1 MDEYKSMN
9 YDFQPEEEPTEPIAK
24 QPAEPAA
31 EEPAQKTEN
40 YYQPFDPERFR
51 QQETQQR
58 TYYYPPSP
66 PPKNQKKDR
75 TALKLTALVA
85 AVAIVASIG
94 GVLLTKAIDGIKK
107 PADDLAENPAAQM
120 QQEQKPE
127 EKPAEKPEAAP
138 SRPESEPQY
147 EVKEHQ
153 LPETLGSYN
162 TGKSL
167 STVEVYELTVNSVV
181 GIRTEATSNVFGQE
195 AVSAS
200 AGSGFI
206 LSKDGYVITNAH
218 VVSGAETIWVDMF
231 SGESYNAELV
241 GSDSSFDIAVLK
253 VEAENLQPVSV
264 GDSSKLKVGEGVV
277 AIGNPL
283 GELTFTM
290 TNGILSALDREIN
303 LDGNPQNMLQTNA
316 AINSGNSGGPLFDMD
331 GNVIGVTSAKYSGSS
346 TSGASIEGLGFAIP
360 INTALK
366 VAYDLAEYGYVR
378 GQSYLGII
386 VSTLDSQTAKYYSLP
401 VGPRVEQVSEG
412 SCAETA
418 GLQVGD
424 IIIEFN
430 GVKTETHPEL
440 LTALKKTQAG
450 DTVNVKIYRAGAELE
465 LTVTLD
471 EKPREEEVEAQ
482 EDAFRQQPQ
491 QGEEEPEVRTEPVPD
506 GEEDDSY
513 YYGFPFDF
521 GFGN

>member
-1 MDEYKSMN
+1 
-9 YDFQPEEEPTEPIAK
+9 
-24 QPAEPAA
+24 
-31 EEPAQKTEN
+31 
-40 YYQPFDPERFR
+40 
-51 QQETQQR
+51 
-58 TYYYPPSP
+58 
-66 PPKNQKKDR
+66 
-75 TALKLTALVA
+75 
-85 AVAIVASIG
+85 
-94 GVLLTKAIDGIKK
+94 
-107 PADDLAENPAAQM
+107 
-120 QQEQKPE
+120 
-127 EKPAEKPEAAP
+127 
-138 SRPESEPQY
+138 
-147 EVKEHQ
+147 
-153 LPETLGSYN
+153 
-162 TGKSL
+162 
-167 STVEVYELTVNSVV
+167 
-181 GIRTEATSNVFGQE
+181 
-195 AVSAS
+195 
-200 AGSGFI
+200 
-206 LSKDGYVITNAH
+206 
-218 VVSGAETIWVDMF
+218 MF
-231 SGESYNAELV
+231 NEESYKAELV
-241 GSDSSFDIAVLK
+241 GADTSFDIAVLK
-253 VEAENLQPVSV
+253 SEAEDLQPVSV

-303 LDGNPQNMLQTNA
+303 TDGNPQNMLQTNA

-331 GNVIGVTSAKYSGSS
+331 GNVIGVTTAKYSGSS

-386 VSTLDSQTAKYYSLP
+386 VSTLDSKTASYYGLP
-401 VGPRVEQVSEG
+401 VGPRVEQINKD
-412 SCAETA
+412 SCAEKA

-440 LTALKKTQAG
+440 LSALKKTQAG
-450 DTVNVKIYRAGAELE
+450 DTVKLKVFRAGAEVD

-513 YYGFPFDF
+513 YYYGFPFDF